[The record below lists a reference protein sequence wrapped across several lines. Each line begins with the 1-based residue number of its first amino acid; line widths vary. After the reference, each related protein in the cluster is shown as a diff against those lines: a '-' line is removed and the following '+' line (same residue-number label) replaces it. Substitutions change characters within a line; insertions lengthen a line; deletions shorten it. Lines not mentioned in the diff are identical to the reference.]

1 MNTLKFILIY
11 LAIIVI
17 GLISEAKAQGIVK
30 DAKGN
35 YTQLSSQKTTESTAK
50 QTGKTFTDKSGKV
63 YPVMESKNGKLF
75 VVRTSKNG
83 TTYNM
88 YLSK

>member
-11 LAIIVI
+11 LTIIVI

-30 DAKGN
+30 DDKGN
-35 YTQLSSQKTTESTAK
+35 YTQVSAQKTTESTAK
-50 QTGKTFTDKSGKV
+50 KTDKTFTDKSGKI

-75 VVRTSKNG
+75 VIRTSKNG

-88 YLSK
+88 YLPK